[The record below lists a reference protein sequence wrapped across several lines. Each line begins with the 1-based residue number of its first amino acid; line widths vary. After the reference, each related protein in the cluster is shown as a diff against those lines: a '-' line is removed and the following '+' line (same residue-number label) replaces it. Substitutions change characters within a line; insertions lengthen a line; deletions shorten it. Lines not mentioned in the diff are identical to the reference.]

1 MSFLT
6 FRLFFFSASPSNNL
20 STMTTAA
27 GYPPSLSQK
36 EEPLFAA
43 LRLGPVAR
51 TGTFGSLAPSLN
63 LDTSSN
69 TQLSTSASKYPR
81 IVVKDHLGRTLDTF
95 TTLQDAIYRA
105 NWARKKLG
113 GKLFLSHLKLLSF
126 HYIHH
131 HHHRHCHLHKHHH
144 RHRRLHHGPLK
155 G

>member
-27 GYPPSLSQK
+27 GHPPSLSHK

-51 TGTFGSLAPSLN
+51 TGTFESLAPSLN

-126 HYIHH
+126 HYIHNH
-131 HHHRHCHLHKHHH
+131 RRHCRHRNYHQ
-144 RHRRLHHGPLK
+144 RHRRFHHGPLK